1 MDQFD
6 RNILFSRMIGLVSQT
21 QLDSLAN
28 KRVAVPGCGGT
39 GFTYAECLARMGVGA
54 INIADADTFG
64 PENMNRQ
71 FGCTVDTIGQ
81 KKSQVLSERLQAI
94 NPAIDV
100 QVVDFLTEENV
111 DAYLEGVDVI
121 CDTLDFFVATPRRLL
136 YEAARARGVTV
147 IICCPVAFGVTAH
160 VFEPD
165 GITFE
170 SLFGINDS
178 QSETQ
183 QLVQFGQGL
192 TPSSLFKI
200 YTDSPSLDFEAKS
213 VASLSASCLMAT
225 SFGSMLA
232 LMKLLDIEP
241 GLKPAPYSYEFDL
254 RAGVFQENITNAK
267 AGAEESTEGASGGR
281 TASVGSA

>member
-6 RNILFSRMIGLVSQT
+6 RNILFSRMIGLVSQPE
-21 QLDSLAN
+21 LDALAG

-39 GFTYAECLARMGVGA
+39 GFTYAECLARMGVGG

-71 FGCTVDTIGQ
+71 FGCTVDTIGL
-81 KKSQVLSERLQAI
+81 KKSQVLSERLKAI

-100 QVVDFLTEENV
+100 QVVDFLTEDNV
-111 DAYLEGVDVI
+111 DEYLEGVDVV

-136 YEAARARGVTV
+136 YKAARAKGITV

-160 VFEPD
+160 VFEHD

-170 SLFGINDS
+170 SFFGINDA
-178 QSETQ
+178 QSETE
-183 QLVQFGQGL
+183 QLVRFGQGL
-192 TPSSLFKI
+192 TPSSLFKA
-200 YTDSPSLDFEAKS
+200 YTESPSLDFEAKS

-232 LMKLLDIEP
+232 LMKLLNIEP

-254 RAGVFQENITNAK
+254 RAGAFKENLTEASAGE
-267 AGAEESTEGASGGR
+267 AGATESSGYA
-281 TASVGSA
+281 ASVGSA